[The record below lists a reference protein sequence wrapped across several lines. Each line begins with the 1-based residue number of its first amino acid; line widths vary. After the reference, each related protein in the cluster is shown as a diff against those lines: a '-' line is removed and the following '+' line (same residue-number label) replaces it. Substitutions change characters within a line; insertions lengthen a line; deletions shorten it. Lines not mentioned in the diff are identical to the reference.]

1 MARPSSFRRLLVHLD
16 TTATSQP
23 GFRRAVQLAQASRA
37 SLRLVDVLPPI
48 PSAHGEPP
56 PFAGLIREKML
67 DHLAEATAEARRA
80 GVPVTSALLEGDQA
94 TALIRAAVAF
104 RADVLFRSH
113 AVHQREGHPAG
124 PVDSQLLRR
133 CPCAVWLV
141 TPKHAGGERVVVA
154 AVDPDP
160 DDQVRHELSVRV
172 ASTAMQVAQA
182 EGATL
187 HIVHAWTAFG
197 HQVLA
202 GRASRKDLLAY
213 YAACRTQAETRFD
226 VLRRDAGLPASV
238 KMHLLEG
245 HSDKVLTTFI
255 ESSRTSVVVLGTVA
269 RTGLAGL
276 VIGNTAER
284 VVRHVRCSVLALKP
298 TGFAEATPEGDARSK
313 TPAR

>member
-1 MARPSSFRRLLVHLD
+1 MARLSAFRRLLVHID
-16 TTATSQP
+16 STASTQP
-23 GFRRAVQLAQASRA
+23 AFRRALRLAEQSRV

-48 PSAHGEPP
+48 PSAHGGPP
-56 PFAGLIREKML
+56 PFVTLVREKMR

-80 GVPVTSALLEGDQA
+80 GAAVTSALLDGDEA
-94 TALIRAAVAF
+94 TALIRAAVEF
-104 RADVLFRSH
+104 RADVVLRSH
-113 AVHQREGHPAG
+113 AVHQKEAHPAG

-133 CPCAVWLV
+133 CPSPVWLV
-141 TPKHAGGERVVVA
+141 TPRQATGERIVMA

-160 DDQVRHELSVRV
+160 DDQIRHELSVRV
-172 ASTAMQVAQA
+172 AQTAMQMATA

-213 YAACRTQAETRFD
+213 YAACRTQAATRFD
-226 VLRRDAGLPASV
+226 VLRRDAAIPPAV

-245 HSDKVLTTFI
+245 HSDKVIAGFVDAQRV
-255 ESSRTSVVVLGTVA
+255 SAVVLGTIA

-284 VVRHVRCSVLALKP
+284 VLRQVRCSVLALKP
-298 TGFAEATPEGDARSK
+298 VGFAAATPEGRA
-313 TPAR
+313 

>member
-1 MARPSSFRRLLVHLD
+1 MPTFRRLLVHLD
-16 TTATSQP
+16 STAAAQP
-23 GFRRAVQLAQASRA
+23 AFQRALRLAQQSRV

-48 PSAHGEPP
+48 PSAHGGPP
-56 PFAGLIREKML
+56 PFVTLIREKMR
-67 DHLAEATAEARRA
+67 DRLAEATVEARRSGA
-80 GVPVTSALLEGDQA
+80 TATSALLDGDEA
-94 TALIRAAVAF
+94 TALIREAVSF
-104 RADVLFRSH
+104 RADVLLRSH
-113 AVHQREGHPAG
+113 AVHQKAAHPAG

-133 CPCAVWLV
+133 CPAPVWLV
-141 TPKHAGGERVVVA
+141 TPRQAAGERVVVA

-160 DDQVRHELSVRV
+160 DDQARHELSVRV
-172 ASTAMQVAQA
+172 AKTAMQIATA
-182 EGATL
+182 EGAAL

-226 VLRRDAGLPASV
+226 VLRRDAGLPPTV

-245 HSDKVLTTFI
+245 HSDMVLTAFVDAQRASI
-255 ESSRTSVVVLGTVA
+255 VVLGTIA

-284 VVRHVRCSVLALKP
+284 VLRQVRCSVLALKP
-298 TGFAEATPEGDARSK
+298 AGFAAATPEGRR
-313 TPAR
+313 P